1 MRLHAAD
8 PDERRMPRAP
18 IVSRE
23 RASLTPPRAKRAFP
37 GTGLNLLPINAADT
51 APRPTQHLNDDA
63 DQAAT
68 GTASLAAPYNLNSS
82 LCRRTA
88 QARRAFFA
96 ASATTVAPPPLPMGS
111 AMAKPQVGA
120 SPTEEKRAE
129 KAHKQPS
136 VLRRNHLHDDS
147 LAPPRQGAIPRATV
161 SVPRDSK

>member
-1 MRLHAAD
+1 MKTLSTH
-8 PDERRMPRAP
+8 PLRAG
-18 IVSRE
+18 VS
-23 RASLTPPRAKRAFP
+23 AT
-37 GTGLNLLPINAADT
+37 LL
-51 APRPTQHLNDDA
+51 L
-63 DQAAT
+63 
-68 GTASLAAPYNLNSS
+68 SS
-82 LCRRTA
+82 L
-88 QARRAFFA
+88 A